1 MFNFITPVKQ
11 MHKGPYDFPIFLYS
25 IFWIDNVM
33 QTFPL
38 GQDNALFTF
47 NLVKYVPN
55 GFPVKLLFIKCIP
68 F

>member
-1 MFNFITPVKQ
+1 
-11 MHKGPYDFPIFLYS
+11 
-25 IFWIDNVM
+25 
-33 QTFPL
+33 L